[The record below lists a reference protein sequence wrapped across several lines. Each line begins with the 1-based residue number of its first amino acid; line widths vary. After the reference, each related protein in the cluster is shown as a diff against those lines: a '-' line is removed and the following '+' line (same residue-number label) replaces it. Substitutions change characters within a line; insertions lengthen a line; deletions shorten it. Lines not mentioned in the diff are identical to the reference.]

1 MQNGIKLYKEMQ
13 ITKQAKLY
21 KHTIKKY
28 IKCKRH
34 KIRHSHT
41 KHVQTE
47 IIFFKIKIDQKE
59 KKCALHGCAVCFLD
73 PCIRVNFMCVLLF

>member
-1 MQNGIKLYKEMQ
+1 MQ
-13 ITKQAKLY
+13 ITKQAELY

-34 KIRHSHT
+34 KIRQSDKT
-41 KHVQTE
+41 CSNRNY
-47 IIFFKIKIDQKE
+47 FFKIKIDQKE